1 MSMLQVSI
9 LRFMYNSEDVEV
21 GLDCV
26 WASLAPDSMGADKNL
41 CWCLL
46 QVLSGLFWWAL
57 WWTVHE
63 DSKEEW
69 CGRLLKD
76 CVGCGSCPALQH
88 QLCCCTYH
96 CDSAV
101 SIMLFSVCLAQEQDL
116 CPIGAKYAWLFWIT
130 CVWKTSR
137 STSSYSGLHVS

>member
-1 MSMLQVSI
+1 MLQVSI
-9 LRFMYNSEDVEV
+9 LRFMCNSEDVKV
-21 GLDCV
+21 RLDCV

-46 QVLSGLFWWAL
+46 QVLSGLFWWTL

-76 CVGCGSCPALQH
+76 CVGRGSCPALQH

-101 SIMLFSVCLAQEQDL
+101 SIMLFSVCLAQ
-116 CPIGAKYAWLFWIT
+116 
-130 CVWKTSR
+130 VWAGLVSSSCKIR
-137 STSSYSGLHVS
+137 FPELPVLLEIFHTSSYSGLHVS